1 MVDYRT
7 LAAAVLGV
15 GLGVLLIVAPEGI
28 LRVQFTGR
36 VPGDRHG
43 EYGSDD
49 GYSPR
54 LVLLVRAIGV
64 LVLLAGGYFGATV
77 FGLV

>member
-1 MVDYRT
+1 MDYRT

-15 GLGVLLIVAPEGI
+15 GLGLVLVAAPEGV
-28 LRVQFTGR
+28 LRAQFAGR

-43 EYGSDD
+43 EYGSDE

-54 LVLLVRAIGV
+54 LVLLVRALGV
-64 LVLLAGGYFGATV
+64 VCVAAGLYFGWA
-77 FGLV
+77 LL